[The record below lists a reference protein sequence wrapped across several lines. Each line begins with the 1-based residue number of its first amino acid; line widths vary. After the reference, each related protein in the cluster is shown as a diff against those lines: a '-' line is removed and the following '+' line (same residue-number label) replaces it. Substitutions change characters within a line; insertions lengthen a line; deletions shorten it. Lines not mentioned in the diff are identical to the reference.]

1 MRRNNLHLFPIDKYT
16 KTQRHKDTKTQIHK
30 DTNTQRHKYT
40 NTQTHKDKIYC
51 TSNQSVNSVSL
62 TDQSINDNG
71 GYGAVG
77 DDDVVVFDDD
87 DEEEE

>member
-1 MRRNNLHLFPIDKYT
+1 MPNKQNTTLNLSGLFLVLEGAA
-16 KTQRHKDTKTQIHK
+16 
-30 DTNTQRHKYT
+30 
-40 NTQTHKDKIYC
+40 
-51 TSNQSVNSVSL
+51 SNQSVNSVSL

-77 DDDVVVFDDD
+77 DDDDDDVVVFDDD